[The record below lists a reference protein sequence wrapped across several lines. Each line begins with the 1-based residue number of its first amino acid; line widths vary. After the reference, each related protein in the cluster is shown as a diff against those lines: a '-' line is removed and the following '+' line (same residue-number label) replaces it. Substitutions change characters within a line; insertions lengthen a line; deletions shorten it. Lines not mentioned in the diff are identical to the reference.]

1 MSVTYP
7 EASTKTSRARKIGR
21 EFGLPS
27 SVVKLPVDRQPAEV
41 IDSSQDEVGA
51 IKRGRSSLISAA
63 CTVLLR
69 CADWFRECC
78 ERTRIQAMRVMSM
91 PEPAALSS

>member
-27 SVVKLPVDRQPAEV
+27 SGVKLPVDRQPAEV
-41 IDSSQDEVGA
+41 IDSSHGGE
-51 IKRGRSSLISAA
+51 RGH
-63 CTVLLR
+63 CTYS
-69 CADWFRECC
+69 EK
-78 ERTRIQAMRVMSM
+78 
-91 PEPAALSS
+91 